1 MSKVVLINPF
11 EVPKGREEEALA
23 FWDRVAAFMR
33 RQPGYIATRLHKA
46 VSPDARFTY
55 VNVAE
60 WETAEHFQ
68 KAVSSAEFLE
78 LTAGSQER
86 LPHYPALYEVVRS

>member
-46 VSPDARFTY
+46 RLARR
-55 VNVAE
+55 
-60 WETAEHFQ
+60 
-68 KAVSSAEFLE
+68 AV
-78 LTAGSQER
+78 R
-86 LPHYPALYEVVRS
+86 LRQHRRMGDRPSISRRR